1 MKFVTTEKLTVM
13 IVPKN
18 KREITLKVS
27 ISVYDYMCNL
37 LENSAGSEESIEL
50 GLCLGLDL
58 GDCKYYEF
66 IA

>member
-1 MKFVTTEKLTVM
+1 M

-58 GDCKYYEF
+58 GHCKYYEF